1 MNKTEAKKRI
11 EKLKEEI
18 NHHRYLYHVLDRQ
31 EISDAALDSLKHELY
46 KLEQQ
51 YPKFIT
57 LDSPTQRVGGKPL
70 NKFEKI
76 KHAVPMLSIED
87 IFTREELESWEKRI
101 KKIAPQAKFDYF
113 TEVKMDGLAISLIY
127 ENGILSKAATRGD
140 GKTGEDVTKNIKTIE
155 AIPLAL
161 RVNSRI
167 KNFSGRIEVRGEIF
181 MAKKVFEKLNQ
192 EQKKKGEKVFA
203 NPRNAAAGSIRQLDS
218 KVTASRRLNFFGYD
232 LTTDLGQKTHQDIH
246 EILPLLG
253 IPINPYYQYCK
264 NLDQIE
270 KFYNIINKKRDEL
283 NYWIDGIVINV
294 NNVKL
299 MEKLGVVGKTR
310 RGMIAY
316 KFPAEQATTRV
327 VDVHFQVGRTGA
339 LTPVAVLDPVFIAG
353 TTVTHATL
361 HNIDEIERL
370 GVKIGDTVILEK
382 AGDVIPKII
391 KVLPNLRTGKEKK
404 IKVPQKCPICGS
416 PVERKKD
423 KVAIY
428 CSNDK
433 CFAKESENIIHFV
446 SRKAF
451 DIEGL
456 GDKIVEQ
463 LINKGLI
470 ANVADLFILTQGDL
484 EPLERFAE
492 KSAVNLIKAIK
503 KSKQITL
510 ARFLYALGIH
520 HVGEETAI
528 DLAQHFGSL
537 EKIKKATVEELE
549 NIPDVGNVVAKSIHD
564 FFSDGRNLKV
574 VDELIKNGVKIEKV
588 KRQKQ
593 ILARQIFVLTGSLE
607 SMTRDE
613 AKSKIRALGGDV
625 SASVSKNTD
634 YVVVGEEPGLKY
646 DKAQKLGINTIS
658 EREFLDLLK

>member
-1 MNKTEAKKRI
+1 MNKIETKKRI

-51 YPKFIT
+51 YPEFIT
-57 LDSPTQRVGGKPL
+57 ADSPTQRVGGKPL
-70 NKFEKI
+70 NKFEKV
-76 KHAVPMLSIED
+76 KHVVPMISIED
-87 IFTREELESWEKRI
+87 IFTREELEAWQKKI

-113 TEVKMDGLAISLIY
+113 AEVKMDGLAISLIY

-140 GKTGEDVTKNIKTIE
+140 GKIGEDVTKNIKTIE

-161 RVNSRI
+161 RANYRV
-167 KNFSGRIEVRGEIF
+167 KDFSGRIEVRGEIF
-181 MAKKVFEKLNQ
+181 MTKKIFEKLNQ

-218 KVTASRRLNFFGYD
+218 KITASRKLNFFGYD
-232 LTTDLGQKTHQDIH
+232 LITDLGQKTHQDIH

-270 KFYNIINKKRDEL
+270 KFYNIINKKRDKL
-283 NYWIDGIVINV
+283 NYWIDGIVVNV
-294 NNVKL
+294 NDIKL
-299 MEKLGVVGKTR
+299 MEKLGAVGKTR

-316 KFPAEQATTRV
+316 KFPAKQATTKV

-339 LTPVAVLDPVFIAG
+339 LTPVAVLEPVFIAG

-391 KVLPNLRTGKEKK
+391 KVLPKLRTGKEKK
-404 IKVPQKCPICGS
+404 IEIPKKCPICGS

-446 SRKAF
+446 SKKAF

-470 ANVADLFILTQGDL
+470 ANVADLFILTKGDL

-492 KSAVNLIKAIK
+492 KSADNLIKAIR
-503 KSKQITL
+503 KSKRVTL
-510 ARFLYALGIH
+510 AKFLYALGIR

-537 EKIKKATVEELE
+537 EKIKRVAVEELE
-549 NIPDVGNVVAKSIHD
+549 NIPDVGIVVAKSIHD
-564 FFSDGRNLKV
+564 FFSDKRNLKI
-574 VDELIKNGVKIEKV
+574 VDELIKNGVEIEKI
-588 KRQKQ
+588 KKQKQ
-593 ILARQIFVLTGSLE
+593 ILAGKIFVLTGSLE
-607 SMTRDE
+607 SMSRDE
-613 AKSKIRALGGDV
+613 AKNKIRVLGGNV
-625 SASVSKNTD
+625 SSSISKNTD
-634 YVVVGEEPGLKY
+634 YVIAGENPGSKY
-646 DKAQKLGINTIS
+646 DKAKKLGVKIIK
-658 EREFLDLLK
+658 EKDFLNILK